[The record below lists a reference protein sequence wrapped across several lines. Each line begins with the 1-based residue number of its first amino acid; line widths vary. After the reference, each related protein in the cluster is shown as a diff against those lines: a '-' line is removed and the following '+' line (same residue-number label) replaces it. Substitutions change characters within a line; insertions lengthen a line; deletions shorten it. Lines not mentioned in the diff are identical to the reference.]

1 MRVTN
6 ELNLPIR
13 RVAISGPAVDALD
26 KRKESSTNPNIA
38 AAELRKSF
46 NAQKE
51 GIFAGI
57 KDLSRA
63 VSAEMASQRVGRGKV

>member
-26 KRKESSTNPNIA
+26 KRKESSTSPNIA
-38 AAELRKSF
+38 AAELRKNF